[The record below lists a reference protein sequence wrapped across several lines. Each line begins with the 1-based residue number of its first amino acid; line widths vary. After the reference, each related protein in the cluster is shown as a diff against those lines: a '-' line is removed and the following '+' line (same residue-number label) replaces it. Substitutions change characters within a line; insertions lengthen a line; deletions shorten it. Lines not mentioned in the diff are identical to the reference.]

1 LPEAGGA
8 AIQEVGRST
17 LVLRRIVSGA
27 DGQKGEAL
35 IVVRFDRSGKTRVRE
50 YRTVPDVSPR
60 ATPHKAPNE
69 KR

>member
-8 AIQEVGRST
+8 AIEEVGRSI
-17 LVLRRIVSGA
+17 LVLKRILSGA

-50 YRTVPDVSPR
+50 YRTVPDVSR
-60 ATPHKAPNE
+60 KAAPPKE
-69 KR
+69 R